1 MYRMWLLFDP
11 RVALIG
17 IFAFLFT
24 LALVIH
30 FICLSTD
37 RFNWLEG
44 HPLKTGQINPAQQ
57 TLVVT
62 DIG

>member
-1 MYRMWLLFDP
+1 M
-11 RVALIG
+11 
-17 IFAFLFT
+17 IFINMPSFSDSIFLFV

-30 FICLSTD
+30 FILLSTD

-44 HPLKTGQINPAQQ
+44 HPLKTGQINPTTQS
-57 TLVVT
+57 LVVT